1 MNHVHIVAGPLEYEG
16 IWLITLEPALG
27 EQTERRLVGCLDDRE
42 VAGITGRCIGPRC
55 EYR

>member
-1 MNHVHIVAGPLEYEG
+1 MHIVAGPLEYEG